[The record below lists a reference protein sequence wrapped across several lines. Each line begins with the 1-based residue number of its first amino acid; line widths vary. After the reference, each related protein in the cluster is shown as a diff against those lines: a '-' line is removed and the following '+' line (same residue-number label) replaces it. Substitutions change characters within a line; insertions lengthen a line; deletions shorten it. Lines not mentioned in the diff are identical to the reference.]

1 MSSQKREKSN
11 SGAALR
17 RRRDELSFLE
27 RRVVSQIEISE
38 RTHGLVTQKQLSGL
52 ETGGQSVATLS
63 VARANALA
71 TALGW
76 TLWEMQQATGEQLY
90 AQPPNW
96 TLTPPRKPQQA
107 M

>member
-1 MSSQKREKSN
+1 MTQPAREKTN

-17 RRRDELSFLE
+17 RRRDELSFIE
-27 RRVVSQIEISE
+27 RRVISQGEISQ
-38 RTHGLVTQKQLSGL
+38 RTNGLLTQKQISSL
-52 ETGGQSVATLS
+52 EVGHQTVATLS

-96 TLTPPRKPQQA
+96 TLVPPRSPRRA
-107 M
+107 V